1 MKRSV
6 SRTVPMEMPVAN
18 CHPSFAVD
26 LNQFVDWRLFHH
38 RQPIEY
44 RNEPFDLIR
53 PVSARNDDN
62 ETWMQFKL
70 RVLLQKVAAIVGYND
85 EIILVRIFGDGP
97 VLPTCLSGMR
107 TEDGEKFPLLRD
119 GNECCRQAF
128 VDEEFQ
134 RQRGKPFLP
143 SFSCQLFPNVWI
155 AHSVAASM
163 LPAGSV
169 GKSS

>member
-1 MKRSV
+1 MGGE
-6 SRTVPMEMPVAN
+6 P
-18 CHPSFAVD
+18 
-26 LNQFVDWRLFHH
+26 RLPAS
-38 RQPIEY
+38 PIK
-44 RNEPFDLIR
+44 P
-53 PVSARNDDN
+53 
-62 ETWMQFKL
+62 
-70 RVLLQKVAAIVGYND
+70 D
-85 EIILVRIFGDGP
+85 EGP
-97 VLPTCLSGMR
+97 VLLFDPQLYCLLIWRRRCGTLSHVLA
-107 TEDGEKFPLLRD
+107 GEGLNPWLLPHMLKL
-119 GNECCRQAF
+119 RQAF